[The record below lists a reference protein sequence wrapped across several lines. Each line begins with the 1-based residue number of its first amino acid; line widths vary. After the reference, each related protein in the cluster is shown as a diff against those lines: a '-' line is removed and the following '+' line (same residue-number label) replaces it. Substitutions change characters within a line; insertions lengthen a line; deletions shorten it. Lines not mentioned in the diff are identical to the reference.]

1 MDGEYDGLP
10 PDFDI
15 DANIPTLTHQ
25 LKSIPLTTYFYNLVM
40 RMEMEKAQREG
51 RTLNINRSL

>member
-1 MDGEYDGLP
+1 MDGEYVGLP

-15 DANIPTLTHQ
+15 NENVVILTHQ
-25 LKSIPLTTYFYNLVM
+25 LKSVPLAMCFYHLVM

-51 RTLNINRSL
+51 RTFNIN